1 MGYLKHCWCLCGK
14 SLKTDLFGPSQTKL
28 SDKLD
33 DNLIVSSFR
42 SLSLQKFNPNW
53 NENGIQSTKSTH
65 FTLSNLITFLEF
77 LVSITLFL
85 CFCFMTYMRI
95 SLQPKVMKIAV
106 EGKRGAKVIFWR
118 FKGWMIHFLFVDICD
133 NFRVLP
139 TGKMSNDPIRYRKSK
154 KQKCGSVGC
163 FENNKSVYGQFGVF
177 LL

>member
-1 MGYLKHCWCLCGK
+1 
-14 SLKTDLFGPSQTKL
+14 
-28 SDKLD
+28 
-33 DNLIVSSFR
+33 
-42 SLSLQKFNPNW
+42 
-53 NENGIQSTKSTH
+53 
-65 FTLSNLITFLEF
+65 
-77 LVSITLFL
+77 
-85 CFCFMTYMRI
+85 MRI

-163 FENNKSVYGQFGVF
+163 FENKKKVFMVNSGYFYCKKSTEIKEIFQC
-177 LL
+177 